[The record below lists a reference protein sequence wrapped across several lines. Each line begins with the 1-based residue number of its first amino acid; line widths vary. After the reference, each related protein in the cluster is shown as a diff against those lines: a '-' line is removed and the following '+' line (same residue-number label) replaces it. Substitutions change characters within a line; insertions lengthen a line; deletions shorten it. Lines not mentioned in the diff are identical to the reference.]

1 MPTAHSYS
9 RANFTDNL
17 LSNRYQK
24 NDLNNPQSRTQVA
37 HYCHAT
43 KREHRRATNVRGL
56 ERLWLYLSMAGDGI
70 ISSMV
75 GWLSDKR
82 ISISGGLLERPS
94 GGVGFSQK
102 NVQHKEKV
110 RRGV

>member
-9 RANFTDNL
+9 KANFTDNL
-17 LSNRYQK
+17 LSNRYLK
-24 NDLNNPQSRTQVA
+24 NDLNNPQSRTQMA
-37 HYCHAT
+37 HYCYAT

-56 ERLWLYLSMAGDGI
+56 ERLWLYLFMAGDGF
-70 ISSMV
+70 ISFMV

-82 ISISGGLLERPS
+82 ISISGRLLEGSS
-94 GGVGFSQK
+94 GWLGFSQK

>member
-9 RANFTDNL
+9 RAKFTDNL
-17 LSNRYQK
+17 LSNRYVK

-37 HYCHAT
+37 HYCYAT

-56 ERLWLYLSMAGDGI
+56 KRLWLYLSMAGDGF

-82 ISISGGLLERPS
+82 ISIPSGLLEGSSGGL
-94 GGVGFSQK
+94 GFSQK
-102 NVQHKEKV
+102 NVQHKEKI